1 MVIKTTDAQDINL
14 YRDIVSIAIEKALSI
29 IGSPV
34 ADEVS
39 LRLNETYNCDFGD
52 CLEHPENLNN
62 ILKDIFGQ
70 SYFKVV
76 KLINDQLID
85 MTFDK
90 PIESFLE
97 IIRK

>member
-1 MVIKTTDAQDINL
+1 M
-14 YRDIVSIAIEKALSI
+14 AIEKALSE

-39 LRLNETYNCDFGD
+39 LRLNETYSCDFGD
-52 CLEHPENLNN
+52 CLEYPEYLNN
-62 ILKDIFGQ
+62 ILKDIFGEA
-70 SYFKVV
+70 YLKVV
-76 KLINDQLID
+76 KLINEQLAE

-97 IIRK
+97 IIAK